1 MVIQIPNQKAV
12 IEHYGLDAQIPV
24 YMEECAELAQAI
36 SKMHR
41 KPSEARRDNLVEE
54 MADVLVCM
62 NQLQRI
68 YGIQNWELQKKV
80 REKTQ
85 RTEERINGDV

>member
-12 IEHYGLDAQIPV
+12 IDHYGVEAQIPV
-24 YMEECAELAQAI
+24 FMEECAELAQAI

-41 KPSEARRDNLVEE
+41 KPSAARRDNLVEE
-54 MADVLVCM
+54 LADVLICM
-62 NQLQRI
+62 NQLQLI

-85 RTEERINGDV
+85 RTEARINGDV

>member
-12 IEHYGLDAQIPV
+12 IEHYGVDTQVPV

-54 MADVLVCM
+54 MADVLICM
-62 NQLQRI
+62 RQLRHI
-68 YGIQNWELQKKV
+68 YGIQNREIQKKV
-80 REKTQ
+80 NEKT
-85 RTEERINGDV
+85 ERMEARMREHV

>member
-1 MVIQIPNQKAV
+1 
-12 IEHYGLDAQIPV
+12 
-24 YMEECAELAQAI
+24 MEECAELAQAI

-80 REKTQ
+80 REKRQ